1 MYSSVKVR
9 VFAVCPVTDPD
20 DPEYLRELRRPAD
33 VKQDVRQMEDR
44 RRVKLVLNS
53 KAFRNELERLVDE
66 RIKSGEPCPP
76 SLVTLQQQISGLNL
90 PQSRLKHGALVM
102 QGTAGNEFVFHL
114 PSTVIGKK
122 FNPLLRFLLFF
133 GGVRFFTQ
141 NFAHLLCSYLCQVTK
156 FLFIHIKIAWS
167 YGRMSV
173 TECHCQV

>member
-9 VFAVCPVTDPD
+9 EFAVCPVTDPD

-102 QGTAGNEFVFHL
+102 QGTTGNEFVFHL

-133 GGVRFFTQ
+133 WGGWDFLRRILHICCVHICARWQHF
-141 NFAHLLCSYLCQVTK
+141 Y
-156 FLFIHIKIAWS
+156 LFISKLREVMA
-167 YGRMSV
+167 
-173 TECHCQV
+173 ECQ